1 MRTWVAPLVAVA
13 LAGVAFGQDDEAK
26 QAEQA
31 EKAWKAAHEQ
41 YLDYTTWEAL
51 GARSRG
57 AQRLAKTLDPRAVAL
72 ICARYRKPGET
83 HPREEQLL
91 VAGFLQLF
99 ATSVHGAQ
107 AVSELAEAD
116 GCAWLDYSA
125 ACLRAGQGGHAEL
138 AAVACDLREDPIQ
151 RSVALQAL
159 GAHGPA
165 AEVAALLAGLL
176 GESKLVK
183 KRGDEPLVLAACCE
197 AVLALGRRSE
207 RAVWRDAALALAAR
221 LGKRTPKP
229 EAGTIARFLGTL
241 LEVKER
247 YLEPGPWEALI
258 RAEALAEGEAGT
270 RTRTQFMGLST
281 TGERVVYV
289 IDLSDSM
296 LLPLSEEERDVLRPL
311 TSTARKKNAV
321 DWDHQRT
328 RFDAVREC
336 LKLSLRSLDK
346 RTQFAV
352 VRFGN
357 DAKAL
362 DATPRLIPA
371 SKRNVALVC
380 HELDLLTAD
389 SSATSPRLYGRTNVH
404 AGVRLAFQL
413 TARGPVPSGVEHQ
426 HPEAL
431 NSGCDAIFLLSDG
444 TPTRWDYQGSGPEK
458 EYPAY
463 DIPER
468 DYEVKD
474 PETGKV
480 RQVHQEARHVP
491 ARTAKQSMAGPFSDP
506 TVFSMDL
513 RRLNLLR
520 KVEVNAIG
528 VGEYSKAWLQR
539 ITAGGQGQL
548 RLIGD
553 GEPEPKQE

>member
-1 MRTWVAPLVAVA
+1 MRYWVAPLVAVA
-13 LAGVAFGQDDEAK
+13 VSGVALGQDDAV
-26 QAEQA
+26 
-31 EKAWKAAHEQ
+31 WDAAHEQ
-41 YLDYTTWEAL
+41 FRDYSTWEAL

-57 AQRLAKTLDPRAVAL
+57 AQRLAKTLDPRAVDL
-72 ICARYRKPGET
+72 ICARYREPGET
-83 HPREEQLL
+83 HPRQEQLL

-99 ATSVHGAQ
+99 ATSPHGAK
-107 AVSELAEAD
+107 AVSELAEVD

-125 ACLRAGQGGHAEL
+125 ACLQAGQGEHAKL
-138 AAVACDLREDPIQ
+138 AAVARDLKGDAIQ

-165 AEVAALLAGLL
+165 AEVGALLCELL
-176 GESKLVK
+176 REPKLVK
-183 KRGDEPLVLAACCE
+183 KRTDEALVLAACCE

-207 RAVWRDAALALAAR
+207 REVWREAALALAGR

-258 RAEALAEGEAGT
+258 RAEGPAKGEAGT

-296 LLPLSEEERDVLRPL
+296 LLELSDEEREVLRPL

-321 DWDHQRT
+321 NWDHQRT

-362 DATPRLIPA
+362 EATPRLVPA
-371 SKRNVALVC
+371 SKRNVAAVC

-413 TARGPVPSGVEHQ
+413 SARGLIPDGVEHQ

-431 NSGCDAIFLLSDG
+431 KSGCDAIFLLSDG
-444 TPTRWDYQGSGPEK
+444 TPTLWDYHGTGPER

-480 RQVHQEARHVP
+480 REVHQEARHVP

-513 RRLNLLR
+513 RRLNVLR
-520 KVEVNAIG
+520 KVEINAIG
-528 VGEYSKAWLQR
+528 VGEYSKAWLER